1 MNNEDR
7 DRVDK
12 ALANERN
19 RPVSPN
25 TLWQLEEE
33 RRLRD
38 NELQERI
45 RDYTNKLL
53 VRRLHKS
60 QTNPKMDRIQAVK
73 DLKEL
78 RKIEKELEQ
87 RRTELQVK
95 FYFHYRFIFLFKQKY
110 IILHSIIY
118 VQLQVMPFTKKQLN

>member
-95 FYFHYRFIFLFKQKY
+95 FYFHFRFIFLFKQKY
-110 IILHSIIY
+110 IILLAQYTFRTWGFH
-118 VQLQVMPFTKKQLN
+118 LQRNS